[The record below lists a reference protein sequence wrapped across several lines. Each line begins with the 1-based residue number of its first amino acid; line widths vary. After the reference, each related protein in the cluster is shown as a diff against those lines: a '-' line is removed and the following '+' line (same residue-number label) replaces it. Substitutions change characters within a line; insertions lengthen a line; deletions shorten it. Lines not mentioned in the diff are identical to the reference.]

1 MADETPEAAPRRA
14 LKRKRRWWIPV
25 VIVLAVLL
33 AAGGG
38 IGLYAWS
45 VSKKFG
51 DSLNRGGEVTL
62 PEPTFTIP
70 TTTPKPGSKAAVNFV
85 LLGVDKREG
94 DVGRSDSLMIAHLS
108 GDRKSAY
115 LISFPRDMWVPL
127 PGRGHD
133 KINAAY
139 AYGGTALTVQTL
151 QELLQIKVDHAAMID
166 MEGFLALTDA
176 VGGITIDN
184 PDAFTIDGERFDKG
198 EIELEGERALLF
210 VRARKQLPNGDL
222 DRARNQRLVLQG
234 IISKGLSPAM
244 ISNPSAFSGFMGKVA
259 ATMTVDEGLTDDVI
273 RDLVLSLRLGSDDV
287 QQMQA
292 PIKGFGTAPTGA
304 SIDVVDEERLAEL
317 GTAIREDTVDEYY
330 KRYED
335 E

>member
-1 MADETPEAAPRRA
+1 MADETPETAPRRA
-14 LKRKRRWWIPV
+14 LKQKRRWWIPV
-25 VIVLAVLL
+25 IIVLAVLL

-45 VSKKFG
+45 LSKNFG
-51 DSLNRGGEVTL
+51 DNLNRGGDVTL
-62 PEPTFTIP
+62 PEPTFTLP
-70 TTTPKPGSKAAVNFV
+70 STTPKPGVKPPVNFV
-85 LLGVDKREG
+85 LMGVDKREG

-151 QELLQIKVDHAAMID
+151 QELLTVKIDHVAMID

-184 PDAFTIDGERFDKG
+184 PDGFTINGERFDEG
-198 EIELEGERALLF
+198 ELELEGERALLF

-234 IISKGLSPAM
+234 IISKGLSPGM
-244 ISNPSAFSGFMGKVA
+244 IANPSAFGDFISKVA
-259 ATMTVDEGLTDDVI
+259 GTMTVDDGLTDAVI
-273 RDLVLSLRLGSDDV
+273 RDLVLSLRLGPDEV
-287 QQMQA
+287 LQMQA

-304 SIDVVDEERLAEL
+304 SIDVIDEARLAEL
-317 GTAIREDTVDEYY
+317 GKAIREDTVDEYY
-330 KRYED
+330 ERYEN